1 MTNER
6 NIPIPSPGDVVTFTI
21 LINGEAIPGTIGIK
35 SIAVAKEVN
44 RISYAQLSI
53 LDGSAA
59 QENFEVSSG
68 TSFLPGNEI
77 EIQLGYSSDEQTLF
91 KGIITKHGLKTRRN
105 NSSELRIECRDK
117 AYKMTLNRHSKYFY
131 ELTDGELCE
140 QMASDN
146 GVETDTIE
154 TDSFTNSSIVQMNV
168 SDWDFLLSRSEACNK
183 LLFTDDGKLS
193 FRKPDLS
200 GEPTLSLTYGANI
213 MEFEAEI
220 DARDQYAAVSGE
232 SWDYTNLEVL
242 TLESA
247 NANFEEAG
255 NLSTVKLSETVGL
268 ESLNARHSGQ
278 LKTEELQS
286 WIDARMLKS
295 KLSKINGRV
304 SFQGFAGVKPGDL
317 IELEGLG
324 DRFNGNVFV
333 ASVNHEV
340 AQGGWITH
348 VQFGM
353 SRDWFSAHVKGYE
366 DQPASGVIP
375 AVNGLQIGIV
385 TALEGDPEGE
395 FRIQVKLPLI
405 SDQDE
410 GIWAR
415 VATLDAGGN
424 RGTFFL
430 PEIEDEVVVG
440 FLNDDPRDAII
451 LGMLNSSSKPAAFEA
466 SDDNHVKGYSSRDE
480 LKLVFNDDEK
490 SITISTPSGNK
501 LQLSE
506 DSGHLLLE
514 DENGNSIIMDSSG
527 ITLESAADLILKAS
541 GDLKFEGTNIELGAN
556 AQMKV
561 SGSASTDITSSGS
574 LKIEG
579 SIVQIN

>member
-1 MTNER
+1 MTNQR
-6 NIPIPSPGDVVTFTI
+6 NIATPSSGSVVTFTI
-21 LINGEAIPGTIGIK
+21 LINGEPIQDSIGVK
-35 SIAVAKEVN
+35 SIFVKKEVN

-59 QENFEVSSG
+59 EEDFAISSG
-68 TSFLPGNEI
+68 SSFLPGNEI
-77 EIQLGYSSDEQTLF
+77 EIQLGYNSGEQTVF
-91 KGIITKHGLKTRRN
+91 KGIITKHGLKTRNN
-105 NSSELRIECRDK
+105 NSSELKVECRDK
-117 AYKMTLNRHSKYFY
+117 AYKMTLNRKSKYFH

-140 QMASDN
+140 QMASEN
-146 GVETDTIE
+146 GVEADNIE
-154 TDSFTNSSIVQMNV
+154 TDTFTNSSIVQMNV

-193 FRKPDLS
+193 FKKPDLS
-200 GEPTLSLTYGANI
+200 SDPVLSLTYGNDI

-220 DARDQYAAVSGE
+220 DARDQYAAVHGE
-232 SWDYTNLEVL
+232 SWDNTSLEVL
-242 TLESA
+242 KLESA
-247 NANFEEAG
+247 EEPFEEAG
-255 NLSTVKLSETVGL
+255 DLSTSKLSETVGL

-286 WIDARMLKS
+286 WIDAKMLKS

-304 SFQGFAGVKPGDL
+304 SFQGFASVKPDDL
-317 IELEGLG
+317 IELNGLG
-324 DRFNGNVFV
+324 SRFNGNVFV

-348 VQFGM
+348 IQFGLDK
-353 SRDWFSAHVKGYE
+353 DWFVAHAKGFE
-366 DQPASGVIP
+366 DKPASGVIP
-375 AVNGLQIGIV
+375 GINGLQIGIV

-405 SDQDE
+405 SDQDD

-415 VATLDAGGN
+415 VATLDAGDN

-430 PEIEDEVVVG
+430 PEIDDEVVVG
-440 FLNDDPRDAII
+440 FLNDDPRDAIV
-451 LGMLNSSSKPAAFEA
+451 LGMLNSSSKPAAFNA
-466 SDDNHVKGYSSRDE
+466 SDDNHEKGYSSRDE
-480 LKLVFNDDEK
+480 LKLVLNDDEK

-501 LQLSE
+501 IQLSE
-506 DSGHLLLE
+506 DSGHILLE
-514 DENGNSIIMDSSG
+514 DENGNSVTMNSSG
-527 ITLESAADLILKAS
+527 ITLESASDLILKAS
-541 GDLKFEGTNIELGAN
+541 GDLKFEGTNIEMGAN
-556 AQMKV
+556 SQMKV

>member
-1 MTNER
+1 MTNQRE
-6 NIPIPSPGDVVTFTI
+6 IPAPSSNGVVTFTI
-21 LINGEAIPGTIGIK
+21 LINGEPTQDSIGVK
-35 SIAVAKEVN
+35 SIFVTKEVN

-53 LDGSAA
+53 VDGSVA
-59 QENFEVSSG
+59 QEDFEISG
-68 TSFLPGNEI
+68 GPLFLPGNEI
-77 EIQLGYSSDEQTLF
+77 EIQLGYSSEEQTIF
-91 KGIITKHGLKTRRN
+91 KGIITKHRLKARN
-105 NSSELRIECRDK
+105 NSSSELRIECRDH
-117 AYKMTLNRHSKYFY
+117 AYKMTLNRNSKYFH

-140 QMASDN
+140 QMASEN
-146 GVETDTIE
+146 GVETDNIE
-154 TDSFTNSSIVQMNV
+154 TDTFTNASIVQMNV

-193 FRKPDLS
+193 FKKPDLS
-200 GEPTLSLTYGANI
+200 NEPVLKLTYGNDI

-220 DARDQYAAVSGE
+220 DARDQYASVHGE
-232 SWDYTNLEVL
+232 SWDNTNLEVL
-242 TLESA
+242 KLESTD
-247 NANFEEAG
+247 ESIEKAG
-255 NLSTVKLSETVGL
+255 DLSTSNLSETVGI
-268 ESLNARHSGQ
+268 ESLNAKHSGQ

-286 WIDARMLKS
+286 WINAKMLKS
-295 KLSKINGRV
+295 KLSKINGTV
-304 SFQGFAGVKPGDL
+304 SFQGFANVKPGDMM
-317 IELEGLG
+317 ELNGLG
-324 DRFNGNVFV
+324 ERFNGDVFV

-340 AQGGWITH
+340 ASGGWITH
-348 VQFGM
+348 IHFGM
-353 SRDWFSAHVKGYE
+353 DKDWFSRHTEGFE
-366 DQPASGVIP
+366 DKLASGVIP
-375 AVNGLQIGIV
+375 GVNGLQIGIV

-395 FRIQVKLPLI
+395 FRIQLKLPLV

-415 VATLDAGGN
+415 VATLDAGDN

-440 FLNDDPRDAII
+440 FLNDDPRDAIV
-451 LGMLNSSSKPAAFEA
+451 LGMLNSSSKPAAFDG
-466 SDDNHVKGYSSRDE
+466 SDDNHEKGYSSRDE

-501 LQLSE
+501 ILLSE
-506 DSGHLLLE
+506 DSGHILLE
-514 DENGNSIIMDSSG
+514 DENGNSVTMDSSG